1 VNWLNFFGQW
11 CDEQYQSSYSGQY
24 DVFGQYRY
32 SSGPT
37 GPEAKDLNRGDGT
50 CPSGDPV
57 PCVILQTVLPGE
69 KV

>member
-50 CPSGDPV
+50 RPSGDPV